1 MEKAGDAYVYVRNI
15 RESIKPAGQPNIE
28 MWVVRKSYTAKVI
41 LNTNEIRK
49 ITECLSEEEIRREI
63 EEIIPNPTYYFYSV
77 WMRQDFQC
85 Q

>member
-1 MEKAGDAYVYVRNI
+1 MKCNMKGTGIAYVYIQNV
-15 RESIKPAGQPNIE
+15 RESIKPVAQPAVE
-28 MWVVRKSYTAKVI
+28 LGVTRKSYTAKVI

-77 WMRQDFQC
+77 
-85 Q
+85 